1 MPEIMSGESRRG
13 RDPAGA
19 HAIAFDQELDVGAV
33 AEYAGRQIEQEPEL
47 PVPQRRPGCR
57 KERLWRTAMKRKG
70 RVSEKQT
77 ANDDRDERNDIAFT
91 RFGVDVDI
99 DGVPERGKADYLDE
113 IIEPVLDIDVFR
125 APDMSILI
133 NLQNVTRMPP

>member
-1 MPEIMSGESRRG
+1 M
-13 RDPAGA
+13 
-19 HAIAFDQELDVGAV
+19 
-33 AEYAGRQIEQEPEL
+33 
-47 PVPQRRPGCR
+47 
-57 KERLWRTAMKRKG
+57 WRTAMKRKG

-125 APDMSILI
+125 APDMSVLI
-133 NLQNVTRMPP
+133 NLQNVARMPPASDLFDNEPGVRAPAIIGRRIIRNLQVFVKV